1 VIQDLARYPYL
12 QRGRDPGGPAWVPGA
27 YGDFDLRNMDAAGA
41 WILAAPDYAKVL
53 ASFDLGADN
62 PVLPPEAVR
71 TMWAPPHD
79 QRFLRGWFATRLR
92 KREDGQFE
100 TAKWHNGQ
108 FPGTSTL
115 VFYRPDRWSF
125 ALFLNKDIT
134 PQPSGDREGREL
146 GRLADQVAAWPE
158 TDLFPEVGLQSFAV
172 RGHREASAGRMPSI
186 TATR

>member
-1 VIQDLARYPYL
+1 
-12 QRGRDPGGPAWVPGA
+12 
-27 YGDFDLRNMDAAGA
+27 
-41 WILAAPDYAKVL
+41 VL

-62 PVLPPEAVR
+62 PVLPPEAVS

-92 KREDGQFE
+92 KREDGQIE

-125 ALFLNKDIT
+125 ALFLNKDIA
-134 PQPSGDREGREL
+134 PQLSGDVQGREL
-146 GRLADQVAAWPE
+146 GRLADQVAEWPAV
-158 TDLFPEVGLQSFAV
+158 DLFPEVGLQSFAI
-172 RGHREASAGRMPSI
+172 GGNAENPSGRPRLT